1 MSNTMNILYFNTAI
15 YSILRDNE
23 EIKKVVGNNIYPV
36 VAPLNTKNPY
46 VVYKRQINTQNDN
59 KDSRY
64 SVVTIELNVYS
75 NNYQQSIQLAELV
88 KNTLEDIYNKEVEGF
103 RIKYILNT
111 SIDEDYNEDYYSQ
124 TMYFDA
130 KVLN

>member
-1 MSNTMNILYFNTAI
+1 MNILYFNTAI
-15 YSILRDNE
+15 YSILNSNE

-46 VVYKRQINTQNDN
+46 IVFKRQINTQTDN

-64 SVVTIELNVYS
+64 SIVTIELTIYS
-75 NNYQQSIQLAELV
+75 NNYQQSIQIAELC

-103 RIKYILNT
+103 KIKYIAST

-124 TMYFDA
+124 TMYFDC

>member
-1 MSNTMNILYFNTAI
+1 MNILYFNTAI
-15 YSILRDNE
+15 YSILKSNE
-23 EIKKVVGNNIYPV
+23 EIKKAVGNNIYPV

-46 VVYKRQINTQNDN
+46 IVFKRQINTQNDN

-75 NNYQQSIQLAELV
+75 NDYQQSNKIAEMA
-88 KNTLEDIYNKEVEGF
+88 KNTLENIYNKEVEGF

>member
-1 MSNTMNILYFNTAI
+1 MNILYFNTAI
-15 YSILRDNE
+15 YKILTGNE
-23 EIKKVVGNNIYPV
+23 EIKKIVGNNIYPV

-46 VVYKRQINTQNDN
+46 VVYKRQITTQNDN

-64 SVVTIELNVYS
+64 SIVSIEINVYS
-75 NNYQQSIQLAELV
+75 NNYQQSIKVAELV
-88 KNTLEDIYNKEVEGF
+88 KNTLENVYNKEVESF
-103 RIKYILNT
+103 KIKYIVST

-124 TMYFDA
+124 TMYFDC

>member
-1 MSNTMNILYFNTAI
+1 MNILYFNTAI
-15 YSILRDNE
+15 YKILIDNE
-23 EIKKVVGNNIYPV
+23 EIKKMVGNNIYPV

-46 VVYKRQINTQNDN
+46 IVFKRQINTQNDN

-64 SVVTIELNVYS
+64 SMVSIEINVYS
-75 NNYQQSIQLAELV
+75 NNYQQSIQITELV
-88 KNTLEDIYNKEVEGF
+88 KNTLGDVYNKEVEGF
-103 RIKYILNT
+103 KIKYIVNT

>member
-1 MSNTMNILYFNTAI
+1 MNILYFNTAV
-15 YSILRDNE
+15 YKILTDNE
-23 EIKKVVGNNIYPV
+23 EIKKMVGNNIYPV

-46 VVYKRQINTQNDN
+46 IVFKRQITTQNDN

-64 SVVTIELNVYS
+64 SIVSIEINVYS

-103 RIKYILNT
+103 KIKYIVST

>member
-1 MSNTMNILYFNTAI
+1 MNILYFNTAI
-15 YSILRDNE
+15 YSILTGNK
-23 EIKKVVGNNIYPV
+23 EIKKIVGNNIYPV
-36 VAPLNTKNPY
+36 VAPINTKNPY
-46 VVYKRQINTQNDN
+46 IVFKRQINTQNDN

-64 SVVTIELNVYS
+64 SIVTIELNVYS

-88 KNTLEDIYNKEVEGF
+88 KNTLEDIYNKEVESF
-103 RIKYILNT
+103 KIKYIVST

>member
-1 MSNTMNILYFNTAI
+1 MNILYFNTAI
-15 YSILRDNE
+15 YSILKSNE
-23 EIKKVVGNNIYPV
+23 EIKKMVGNNIYPV
-36 VAPLNTKNPY
+36 VAPLSTKNPY
-46 VVYKRQINTQNDN
+46 IVFKRQINTQNDN

-64 SVVTIELNVYS
+64 SIVTIELNVYS
-75 NNYQQSIQLAELV
+75 NDYQQSNKISEIA
-88 KNTLEDIYNKEVEGF
+88 KNTLENVYNKEVEGYK
-103 RIKYILNT
+103 IKYIVST

>member
-1 MSNTMNILYFNTAI
+1 MNILYFNTAI
-15 YSILRDNE
+15 YKILIDNE

-36 VAPLNTKNPY
+36 VAPLSTKNPY
-46 VVYKRQINTQNDN
+46 IVFKRQITTQNDN

-64 SVVTIELNVYS
+64 SIVTIELNIYS
-75 NNYQQSIQLAELV
+75 NDYQQSNKIAELA
-88 KNTLEDIYNKEVEGF
+88 KNTLENVYNKEVEGF

-124 TMYFDA
+124 TMYFDC

>member
-1 MSNTMNILYFNTAI
+1 MNILYFNTAI
-15 YSILRDNE
+15 YSILKSNE
-23 EIKKVVGNNIYPV
+23 EIKKAVGNNIYPV

-46 VVYKRQINTQNDN
+46 IVFKRQISVQNDN

-64 SVVTIELNVYS
+64 SIVSIEINVYS
-75 NNYQQSIQLAELV
+75 NNYQQSIKVAELL
-88 KNTLEDIYNKEVEGF
+88 KNALEDVYNKEVEGF
-103 RIKYILNT
+103 KIKYIVST

>member
-1 MSNTMNILYFNTAI
+1 MNILYFNTAI
-15 YSILRDNE
+15 YSILSGNE
-23 EIKKVVGNNIYPV
+23 EIKKMVGNNIYPV

-46 VVYKRQINTQNDN
+46 IVFKRQITTQNDN

-64 SVVTIELNVYS
+64 SIVSIEINVYS
-75 NNYQQSIQLAELV
+75 NNYQQSIKVAELA
-88 KNTLEDIYNKEVEGF
+88 KNTLENVYNKEVESF
-103 RIKYILNT
+103 KIKYIVST

-124 TMYFDA
+124 TMYFDC

>member
-1 MSNTMNILYFNTAI
+1 MNILYFNTAI
-15 YSILRDNE
+15 YSILTDNE

-46 VVYKRQINTQNDN
+46 IVFKRQINTQNDN

-64 SVVTIELNVYS
+64 SIVSIEINVYS
-75 NNYQQSIQLAELV
+75 NDYQQSIKVAELA
-88 KNTLEDIYNKEVEGF
+88 KNTLENVYNKEVEGF
-103 RIKYILNT
+103 RIKYIVST

>member
-1 MSNTMNILYFNTAI
+1 MNILYFNTAI
-15 YSILRDNE
+15 YSILSGNE

-46 VVYKRQINTQNDN
+46 IVFKRQINTQNDN

-64 SVVTIELNVYS
+64 SIVTIELNVYS
-75 NNYQQSIQLAELV
+75 NNYQESIQLAELV
-88 KNTLEDIYNKEVEGF
+88 KNTLEDEYNKEVESF
-103 RIKYILNT
+103 KIKYIVST
-111 SIDEDYNEDYYSQ
+111 SIDEDYNEDYYAQ
-124 TMYFDA
+124 TMYFDC

>member
-1 MSNTMNILYFNTAI
+1 MNILYFNTAI

-23 EIKKVVGNNIYPV
+23 EIKKMVGNNIYPV
-36 VAPLNTKNPY
+36 VAPLSTRNPY
-46 VVYKRQINTQNDN
+46 VVYKRQINIQNDN

-64 SVVTIELNVYS
+64 SIVTIELNVYS
-75 NNYQQSIQLAELV
+75 NDYQQSIQLAELC
-88 KNTLEDIYNKEVEGF
+88 KNTLEDIYNKEVECF
-103 RIKYILNT
+103 KIKYIVST

-124 TMYFDA
+124 TMYFDC

>member
-1 MSNTMNILYFNTAI
+1 MNILYFNTAI

-46 VVYKRQINTQNDN
+46 IVFKRQINTQNDN

-64 SVVTIELNVYS
+64 SIVTIEINVYS

-88 KNTLEDIYNKEVEGF
+88 KNTLENVYNKEVEGYK
-103 RIKYILNT
+103 IKYIVST

>member
-1 MSNTMNILYFNTAI
+1 MNILYFNTAI
-15 YSILRDNE
+15 YSILNSNE

-36 VAPLNTKNPY
+36 VAPLSTKNPY
-46 VVYKRQINTQNDN
+46 VVYKRQITTQNDN

-64 SVVTIELNVYS
+64 SMVSIELNIYS
-75 NNYQQSIQLAELV
+75 NNYQQSIQIAELC
-88 KNTLEDIYNKEVEGF
+88 KNTLEDIYNKEVEGYK
-103 RIKYILNT
+103 IKYIVST

>member
-1 MSNTMNILYFNTAI
+1 MNILYFNTAI
-15 YSILRDNE
+15 YKILIDNE
-23 EIKKVVGNNIYPV
+23 EIKKAVGNNIYPV
-36 VAPLNTKNPY
+36 VAPLSTKSPY
-46 VVYKRQINTQNDN
+46 VVYKRQITTQNDN

-64 SVVTIELNVYS
+64 SIVSIEINVYS

-88 KNTLEDIYNKEVEGF
+88 KNTLEDIYNKEVEGYK
-103 RIKYILNT
+103 IKYIAST

>member
-1 MSNTMNILYFNTAI
+1 MNILYFNTAI
-15 YSILRDNE
+15 YSILTNNE

-36 VAPLNTKNPY
+36 VAPLSTKNPY
-46 VVYKRQINTQNDN
+46 IIFKRQINIQNDN

-64 SVVTIELNVYS
+64 SIITVELNVYS
-75 NNYQQSIQLAELV
+75 NDYQQVLKIAELA
-88 KNTLEDIYNKEVEGF
+88 KNTLENVYNKEVEGF
-103 RIKYILNT
+103 KIKYIAST

-124 TMYFDA
+124 TMYFDC